1 MRQIIHLDLDA
12 FYASVEVLLNP
23 ELKDKPLIVSMGSL
37 NSRGVVAT
45 ASYPARTFGVH
56 SAMPLREAVR
66 LCPQAI
72 IVPVRHRLYSEHSH
86 RVMNLLREFSPLVEQ
101 VSIDEAYIEI
111 PGDRDAVDVAKQ
123 IQARITTELGL
134 SCTLAVATNKLL
146 SKVACNTVKPHG
158 FIVIHAGDEE
168 SFLAPLAIDRLPY
181 AGPKTREKLARWQ
194 VKTIGD
200 LAKVPP
206 DELRAQFGKHGEY
219 LSSAARGRDDS
230 PIVTE
235 WKTKSVSQ
243 ENTFERD
250 TRDVK
255 LAESY
260 VIEMSEGVANQLAKE
275 AYRAR
280 TIVLKLRYSDFTTMT
295 RQTTLRVPTSDVG
308 EIRACAL
315 KLLQAHW
322 DRKRALRLIGVGAHN
337 LVEHEAVW
345 QLGLEFGE

>member
-158 FIVIHAGDEE
+158 FIRMLL
-168 SFLAPLAIDRLPY
+168 FLSARRVRASSSELSSTSKMTFSLMVGTSGELA
-181 AGPKTREKLARWQ
+181 LA
-194 VKTIGD
+194 
-200 LAKVPP
+200 
-206 DELRAQFGKHGEY
+206 LRARSEPVRQIRPRLRRCQSYPSGG
-219 LSSAARGRDDS
+219 S
-230 PIVTE
+230 P
-235 WKTKSVSQ
+235 WSVKK
-243 ENTFERD
+243 N
-250 TRDVK
+250 
-255 LAESY
+255 
-260 VIEMSEGVANQLAKE
+260 VAP
-275 AYRAR
+275 R
-280 TIVLKLRYSDFTTMT
+280 
-295 RQTTLRVPTSDVG
+295 PTSPSAHTLPPCRCT
-308 EIRACAL
+308 IRATVASPTPVPA
-315 KLLQAHW
+315 KSLL
-322 DRKRALRLIGVGAHN
+322 
-337 LVEHEAVW
+337 E
-345 QLGLEFGE
+345 